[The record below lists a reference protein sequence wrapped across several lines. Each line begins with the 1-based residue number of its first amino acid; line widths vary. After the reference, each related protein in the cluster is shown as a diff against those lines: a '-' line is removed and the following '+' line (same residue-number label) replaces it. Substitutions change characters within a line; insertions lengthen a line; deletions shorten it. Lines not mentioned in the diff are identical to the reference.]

1 MLLLP
6 SKAGWIVEVETDQVS
21 KRTGRKIWKEVL
33 CTTDQKLMNEKVQEL
48 KEQGYNV
55 RSLEAIF

>member
-1 MLLLP
+1 MLVLP
-6 SKAGWIVEVETDQVS
+6 SHYGWSVKVETDQVS

-55 RSLEAIF
+55 RAYETIF

>member
-1 MLLLP
+1 MLVLP
-6 SKAGWIVEVETDQVS
+6 SHYGWSVEVETDQVS

-55 RSLEAIF
+55 RAYETIF